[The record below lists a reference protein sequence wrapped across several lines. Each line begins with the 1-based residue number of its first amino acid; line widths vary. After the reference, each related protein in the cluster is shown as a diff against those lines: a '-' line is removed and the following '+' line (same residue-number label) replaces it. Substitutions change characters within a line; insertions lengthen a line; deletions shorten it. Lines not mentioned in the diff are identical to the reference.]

1 MLHRLVGSAIR
12 LEIALPDGPAVVRAD
27 PTQLEQAIV
36 NLVLNARDAMQDGGS
51 VRVEVAVEERE
62 AGASFSEEPG
72 RWVHFGVSDTGVGM
86 PPEVREHVFEPFFTT
101 KDSGRGTG
109 LGLTSALRA
118 IEDAGGE
125 LHVESKPGEGTTFR
139 ARLPW
144 CASPLAQ
151 DAGAGAG
158 TGSAAAAGDIL
169 VVDDEPMVLR
179 LVEATLVRAGHR
191 VRAVADPQAAL
202 ALVADPELAIDALIS
217 DVVLPGI
224 AGPEL
229 ARRVR
234 ALRPD
239 VPVLFISGFVDSARL
254 SPGDLDG
261 GRVLRKPFSPRQ
273 LVDAAAELLAARRGG
288 RNRGDT
294 P

>member
-1 MLHRLVGSAIR
+1 
-12 LEIALPDGPAVVRAD
+12 
-27 PTQLEQAIV
+27 
-36 NLVLNARDAMQDGGS
+36 
-51 VRVEVAVEERE
+51 
-62 AGASFSEEPG
+62 
-72 RWVHFGVSDTGVGM
+72 
-86 PPEVREHVFEPFFTT
+86 
-101 KDSGRGTG
+101 
-109 LGLTSALRA
+109 
-118 IEDAGGE
+118 
-125 LHVESKPGEGTTFR
+125 
-139 ARLPW
+139 
-144 CASPLAQ
+144 
-151 DAGAGAG
+151 
-158 TGSAAAAGDIL
+158 
-169 VVDDEPMVLR
+169 
-179 LVEATLVRAGHR
+179 